1 MKNRL
6 EYKYLAPLK
15 DIDRLRT
22 LLLNYL
28 EHDDYAAVRPNKAYK
43 VRSIYL
49 DSYDYKC
56 YYEKLDGIHSR
67 KKFRIRSYN
76 KPANG
81 SQAYFEIKRKY
92 DNFIRKDRVRVPLP
106 DIQRALTRSH
116 SGLRFDDEDEKFFN
130 NFYFYYQLRR
140 LEPKVLVVYDREP
153 FQCKFGSKLRITIDT
168 GLRSKVVSDY
178 DTLFDDEDLVRSFR
192 KEFIFEV
199 KFFQVLPQWINK
211 VLEKFNLTRI
221 AVSKYTS
228 AIDAQRISSVTMNTL
243 TRNDS
248 YRII

>member
-28 EHDDYAAVRPNKAYK
+28 EHDDYAVVRPNKAYT

-49 DSYDYKC
+49 DSYYYKC
-56 YYEKLDGIHSR
+56 YYEKLDGSHSR

-76 KPANG
+76 KPTNG

-116 SGLRFDDEDEKFFN
+116 SGLRFDDEDEKF
-130 NFYFYYQLRR
+130 
-140 LEPKVLVVYDREP
+140 
-153 FQCKFGSKLRITIDT
+153 
-168 GLRSKVVSDY
+168 
-178 DTLFDDEDLVRSFR
+178 
-192 KEFIFEV
+192 
-199 KFFQVLPQWINK
+199 
-211 VLEKFNLTRI
+211 
-221 AVSKYTS
+221 
-228 AIDAQRISSVTMNTL
+228 
-243 TRNDS
+243 
-248 YRII
+248 